1 MNHVI
6 RAIRT
11 DEWPAVK
18 RLRLE
23 ALRDPLAPLAF
34 LQTYEDAL
42 AKPDFYWQERT
53 STAAEGAFQ
62 RQQFIAE
69 RPDGEWDGSVTVM
82 VEEAGSEDFL
92 GHVVEREQGHLVGV
106 FVRPEQRG
114 TGVAGALFEAAVDW
128 CRKRG
133 LHHVRLFV
141 HEENARAEAFYRKA
155 GFEAT
160 GVTGPVPGGS
170 GAREREMVLRLPTE
184 PTEPTDPA

>member
-34 LQTYEDAL
+34 LETYEDAL

-53 STAAEGAFQ
+53 STAAAGAFQ

-69 RPDGEWDGSVTVM
+69 RPDGAWDGSVTVL

-92 GHVVEREQGHLVGV
+92 GHVVESEQGHLVGV

-114 TGVAGALFEAAVDW
+114 TGVAAALFEAAVDW

-133 LHHVRLFV
+133 LDRVRLFV
-141 HEENARAEAFYRKA
+141 HEDNARAEAFYRKA
-155 GFEAT
+155 GFVAT

-170 GAREREMVLRLPTE
+170 GHREREMVLRWPS
-184 PTEPTDPA
+184 DPA